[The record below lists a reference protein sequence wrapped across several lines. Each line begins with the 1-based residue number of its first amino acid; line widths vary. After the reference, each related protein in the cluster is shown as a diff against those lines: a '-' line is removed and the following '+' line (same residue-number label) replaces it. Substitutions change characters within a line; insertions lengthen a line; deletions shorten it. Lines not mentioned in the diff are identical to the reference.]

1 MKRILYAPLYLVYG
15 LILTFGNNAYR
26 VEQYDTATLA
36 YELADMYPDAEA
48 LSVEYNKASVAYR
61 QGDYD
66 KSIEI
71 LDHVIEKTNDDSLKQ
86 KSYYNKGNNLYKIG
100 ESQIQSGR
108 EIEGVTNWIKAIGE
122 YENALKIDP
131 GDVQAKENIEFIK
144 ELLKN
149 SSSSVSTTGTP
160 SGTPTPRPESEQHI
174 KKQEIKEIQDKEL
187 ENLKNFKIEDQLRR
201 YDLNF
206 DKEEEYW

>member
-1 MKRILYAPLYLVYG
+1 MKRLLYAPLYLVYG

-36 YELADMYPDAEA
+36 YELADMYPDDEA

-149 SSSSVSTTGTP
+149 SSSSVSTTGIP